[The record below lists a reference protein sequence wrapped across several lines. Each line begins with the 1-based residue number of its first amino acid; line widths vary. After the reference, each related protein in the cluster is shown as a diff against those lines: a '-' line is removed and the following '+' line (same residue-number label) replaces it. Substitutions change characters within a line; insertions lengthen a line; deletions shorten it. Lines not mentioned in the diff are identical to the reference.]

1 MRRNRLLLFTII
13 LTTTIAASCEKEEH
27 ITYTTSL
34 NGLWASSGNN
44 LEADVQTLILAEF
57 SDGRAMLH
65 TYNIG
70 KGLSSIS
77 ADKEYAASVTYKS
90 SKGRGE
96 IKVDGEASMS
106 FEFGLSKSSDM
117 MFLRNDSR
125 RVSLARYDVSLDEMV
140 RSLQSSLT
148 PNIQMMEGFTGPS
161 EYVRLNAL
169 KPSLSV
175 AFNADPVKETI
186 WQWIAKGLVSG
197 ASSTVARLII
207 QSLVQDEESK
217 TLDTILSQV
226 NMVNA
231 QLAELINLV
240 HNTTYEKYL
249 NERTSSYLNPMRNLS
264 NEYILRVKEAW
275 QDDPDSVGPIVIE
288 WANRTVGG
296 NPAYVEVKNFID
308 YLTGTV
314 VEQKNLYQMYDMYV
328 YNTHPWENMGYEVR
342 ENLRAGDLA
351 VIAQSLFL
359 TRLYYAYGNF
369 TETTRESLCE
379 ELRGCFE
386 NYQTFCKAHPVEHHD
401 DQAICQIK
409 GSHFSM
415 PKELVSRDFYN
426 HPWMPYETPWEFENQ
441 ESAWWLV
448 NGDTHYNC
456 AQIFKFCMSE
466 DEAKAISGY
475 YKASPYKSMVEVLTK
490 DAECTLPFNENQMS
504 GKKIMMQLQTD
515 ASDPHQEY
523 NNYYIKANK
532 AMEASKDF
540 SVGEKSIGIAWLERH
555 GFLWM
560 EQWFKQWDTYYD
572 DQLWFRTQITARF

>member
-1 MRRNRLLLFTII
+1 MKHNRLLKFAVL
-13 LTTTIAASCEKEEH
+13 LTMTIAVSCDKEAY
-27 ITYTTSL
+27 ITYIPSV
-34 NGLWASSGNN
+34 NGLWASSNNN
-44 LEADVQTLILAEF
+44 LEDDAQTLILAEF
-57 SDGRAMLH
+57 SDGMAMLH
-65 TYNIG
+65 TFNIG
-70 KGLSSIS
+70 KGFTSIS
-77 ADKEYAASVTYKS
+77 ADKEYVASVTYWS

-96 IKVDGEASMS
+96 IKVDGDASMS
-106 FEFGLSKSSDM
+106 FEFGLSKSSNM
-117 MFLRNDSR
+117 MFLRNDTGHL
-125 RVSLARYDVSLDEMV
+125 SLVRYDVSFDEMV
-140 RSLQSSLT
+140 RSLQSSLL
-148 PNIQMMEGFTGPS
+148 PGIQGLEGFVGPS
-161 EYVRLNAL
+161 EYVGLDVNN
-169 KPSLSV
+169 PSLSGT
-175 AFNADPVKETI
+175 FSADPVKETI

-207 QSLVQDEESK
+207 QSLVQDEESQ
-217 TLDTILSQV
+217 TLDAILSQV
-226 NMVNA
+226 TMVNS

-249 NERTSSYLNPMRNLS
+249 NERTSIYLNPMRNLS

-275 QDDPDSVGPIVIE
+275 QDNPDSVGPIVIE

-308 YLTGTV
+308 YLTSTV

-328 YNTHPWENMGYEVR
+328 YNTHPWENMGYGIR
-342 ENLRAGDLA
+342 EALRAGDLA

-359 TRLYYAYGNF
+359 TRLYYAYGDF
-369 TETTRESLCE
+369 TETTRENLCE
-379 ELRGCFE
+379 ELRDCF
-386 NYQTFCKAHPVEHHD
+386 NSYMAFCKAHPVEHHD

-409 GSHFSM
+409 GAHFSM
-415 PKELVSRDFYN
+415 SKELVSRDFYN

-456 AQIFKFCMSE
+456 AQIYKFCMSE

-475 YKASPYKSMVEVLTK
+475 YKSSPYKSMVEVLTK
-490 DAECTLPFNENQMS
+490 DAACTLPFDEKQMS

-532 AMEASKDF
+532 AMEASRDF
-540 SVGEKSIGIAWLERH
+540 SIGEKSIGIAWLERH

-560 EQWFKQWDTYYD
+560 EQWFKQWDTYYN
-572 DQLWFRTQITARF
+572 DQLWFRTQITDRF